1 MPGSGKTT
9 LGKLAAKALKIK
21 FLDADTFISD
31 LCKMRIPKIFE
42 TVGESGFRNI
52 ERIALE
58 KIMDMDNFILATGG
72 GMPCFFDNIQIMNEL
87 GTTIFLN
94 PTFEELVNRLKY
106 SKQDRPLLHNL
117 SDSEL
122 EIFVRK
128 TLEKRLPFYEQA
140 HFTYNFDEDFVDFL
154 KNSI

>member
-9 LGKLAAKALKIK
+9 LGKLAAKALNIK
-21 FLDADTFISD
+21 FLDADTFITD

-42 TVGESGFRNI
+42 IVGEPGFREI
-52 ERIALE
+52 ERMALE
-58 KIMDMDNFILATGG
+58 KIIALDNIILATGG

-87 GTTIFLN
+87 GTTIYLN
-94 PTFEELVNRLKY
+94 PPESELFNRLKN

-122 EIFVRK
+122 ETYIRK
-128 TLEKRLPFYEQA
+128 TLEKRNPFYKQA
-140 HFTYNFDEDFVDFL
+140 HFTYNFDEDFVEFL
-154 KNSI
+154 KSVI